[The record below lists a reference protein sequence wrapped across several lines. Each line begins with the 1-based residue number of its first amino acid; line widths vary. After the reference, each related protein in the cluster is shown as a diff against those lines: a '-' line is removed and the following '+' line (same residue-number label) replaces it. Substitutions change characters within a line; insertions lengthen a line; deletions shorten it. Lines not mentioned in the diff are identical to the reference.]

1 MFLKQVLGISYFGV
15 WAVVD
20 WEELKPEE
28 RVDLAVGMSDVVV
41 RVCAEGVRA
50 QYPDISEEELI
61 EKVRE
66 RLMFDDRRGRGV

>member
-1 MFLKQVLGISYFGV
+1 M
-15 WAVVD
+15 VD

-61 EKVRE
+61 EEAYVW
-66 RLMFDDRRGRGV
+66 

>member
-1 MFLKQVLGISYFGV
+1 M
-15 WAVVD
+15 VD

-66 RLMFDDRRGRGV
+66 RLEWSKQQRQRWHSV

>member
-1 MFLKQVLGISYFGV
+1 M
-15 WAVVD
+15 VD

-28 RVDLAVGMSDVVV
+28 RVDLAIGMSDVVV

>member
-1 MFLKQVLGISYFGV
+1 
-15 WAVVD
+15 VVD

-50 QYPDISEEELI
+50 QYPDISDEELV

>member
-1 MFLKQVLGISYFGV
+1 MS
-15 WAVVD
+15 AVVD

-50 QYPDISEEELI
+50 QYPDISEEELV

>member
-1 MFLKQVLGISYFGV
+1 V

-50 QYPDISEEELI
+50 QYPDISDEELV

>member
-1 MFLKQVLGISYFGV
+1 M
-15 WAVVD
+15 VD

-50 QYPDISEEELI
+50 QYPDISEEELV